1 MVNLSYLD
9 GAIPIEAFV
18 QQKNPA
24 SPKVSLRTGRA
35 TLNRSLSVKSGVGLG
50 RNEAFDVI
58 HPLNHLVRC
67 RNKDGIHD
75 CHNLHMSPQGKEGSD
90 KPVGSRT
97 AQITEG

>member
-9 GAIPIEAFV
+9 WAIPIEAFV

-24 SPKVSLRTGRA
+24 SPKVSLRTGWA
-35 TLNRSLSVKSGVGLG
+35 TLHRSLSVKSGVSLG

-58 HPLNHLVRC
+58 HPRNYLVRC
-67 RNKDGIHD
+67 RNKYWIHD
-75 CHNLHMSPQGKEGSD
+75 CHNLHMSPHGKEGSD
-90 KPVGSRT
+90 KPVGNGT